1 MPNKNTDNPFRS
13 MQKSGRSRGPYGR
26 GGYPPAGQA
35 ARAGAVSPGFAA
47 LAARGANARPGAV
60 SRGLSSLAARGANA
74 LAARG
79 ANARAGSA
87 SSQFA
92 EREARRATEG
102 PEMQARE
109 RERAASRTR
118 GPGMNPFMSRMLL
131 QQLGTATAAPETAG
145 PVTDPFPSQGDL
157 SRSLPMDGPPSS
169 GPLGPG
175 SGPISG
181 PMFPDPGPII
191 RDGPRFPSGPIDTP
205 ILNPPTDSRR
215 STPVTDMK
223 NLPGRASG
231 APPGMVEVSSNI
243 SGEPI
248 YDYPENAWRYE
259 GIYT

>member
-131 QQLGTATAAPETAG
+131 QQLGTATAAPELSLDDTPRG
-145 PVTDPFPSQGDL
+145 SDPPQD
-157 SRSLPMDGPPSS
+157 SS
-169 GPLGPG
+169 GVTIVNPKMVVMMIRGPTGAMTPPDTPLKDDEDMDTAPRAYGDAANGARDTSRPY
-175 SGPISG
+175 P
-181 PMFPDPGPII
+181 PTKKKT
-191 RDGPRFPSGPIDTP
+191 RDGD
-205 ILNPPTDSRR
+205 
-215 STPVTDMK
+215 
-223 NLPGRASG
+223 A
-231 APPGMVEVSSNI
+231 
-243 SGEPI
+243 
-248 YDYPENAWRYE
+248 
-259 GIYT
+259 

>member
-13 MQKSGRSRGPYGR
+13 MRQSGRSRGPYGR
-26 GGYPPAGQA
+26 GGYPPAGQS

-47 LAARGANARPGAV
+47 LSARGSNARP
-60 SRGLSSLAARGANA
+60 
-74 LAARG
+74 
-79 ANARAGSA
+79 GSA

-102 PEMQARE
+102 PEVQARE

-118 GPGMNPFMSRMLL
+118 GLGMNPFMSRMLL
-131 QQLGTATAAPETAG
+131 QQLGAAAPAMAG
-145 PVTDPFPSQGDL
+145 PMTDPSPSQGDL
-157 SRSLPMDGPPSS
+157 SGSLPMDGPPSS

-175 SGPISG
+175 PGPISG

-191 RDGPRFPSGPIDTP
+191 RDGPKFPPGPIDTP
-205 ILNPPTDSRR
+205 VINPPTDSRR
-215 STPVTDMK
+215 KTPVTDMK

-259 GIYT
+259 GVYS